1 VNYKKILLVILV
13 VGLSCI
19 IGCGKSVRFDVS
31 GNWVGVIPFWNDGQG
46 ESFNLSGCPS
56 SCGGSITEGEETHT
70 YFFTNIEREG
80 GTLYGDIISFDVDI
94 DGKNYSY
101 P

>member
-1 VNYKKILLVILV
+1 MNYKKILLAILL

-19 IGCGKSVRFDVS
+19 IGCGKSISFDVS
-31 GNWVGVIPFWNDGQG
+31 GNWVVVIPFWDNGAG
-46 ESFNLSGCPS
+46 ESFNLSGCAY
-56 SCGGSITEGEETHT
+56 SCGGSITEGEETHY

-80 GTLYGDIISFDVDI
+80 GTLYGDIISFDFELDW
-94 DGKNYSY
+94 KNYSY

>member
-1 VNYKKILLVILV
+1 MNYKKLPLVILV
-13 VGLSCI
+13 VGLSCF
-19 IGCGKSVRFDVS
+19 IGCGKSVSFDVS
-31 GNWVGVIPFWNDGQG
+31 GNWVGVTPFWNSGAG
-46 ESFNLSGCPS
+46 EMFNLSGCDS
-56 SCGGSITEGEETHT
+56 SCGGSITEGAETHY

-80 GTLYGDIISFDVDI
+80 GTLYGDIISFDFEL